1 MKKRTASIGI
11 ALALVLSLFMPLIP
25 VTAMA
30 AGGDTPTGEAGDA
43 PEGYQPPQYEKGKI
57 NLDGYY
63 TVGSDGKLSQK
74 LEWSFPYQNPLRPEL
89 MPDPAK
95 PYKYKLWQSKKAENG
110 SWSKWE
116 SRSAVDVDSAVAK
129 VRVLNVYPN
138 NTVENRDQLKNWMAR
153 PVKDYSGKSTTIGK
167 GIIDVYPV
175 YIGDFNANA
184 EKILKTDP
192 VTNETKTD
200 YQYDVIMFGTWDANN
215 KQDLTELSRNAT
227 EAFSKAGGGLMF
239 GHDTLTQWDGVS
251 ARSYFKRF
259 AEPDFLNIGMANQ
272 ATTYLSTKV
281 KVVNTGFLTSRPWNL
296 EQALLT
302 IPQTH
307 MLGQTAGGDSGG
319 SPKNT
324 VWMQLA
330 DDSGKV
336 LGTEITPGSTASTDN
351 YYLVTNGNTAMIQ
364 TGHSSTG
371 VTDDECKVF
380 ANTLIYLA
388 QSTDNTQTKDI
399 SFTDDAAPTKPDKS
413 AIGAITPSDDL
424 KSYTATISLS
434 GAEDKGTD
442 YAYRIQ
448 GIPQATLAD
457 MSEYQE
463 IWSSSATDPTDPSV
477 FRQTALSGLK
487 GYVVTGVDKSSAA
500 AAKPTVTE
508 DNLLR
513 ASNAGDKVD
522 YTTAQLVP
530 GETYYLHAFA
540 VDWSGNV
547 SGNLLLKINVSAR
560 QVNFYRN
567 DGSGE
572 KTSTLLTGD
581 GKPAGFVDGLSR
593 AGYAFKGWYENAEG
607 SGSAV
612 TRDTVFETMPT
623 EPVEL
628 YAKWVKTWQVT
639 LGQRGEGEV
648 RAEANGGA
656 VSPFEEGS
664 DVTLTWQPAAGYR
677 VKGVWLDDVLLQPDG
692 SGRLT
697 IPAIGADHHVF
708 VEFERES
715 SAEEQVYYNVDTM
728 LIGGG
733 NASSIT
739 PSRRLQKDSPETENY
754 QVRWEAAPG
763 YCVKSVRIDGANRP
777 DLVGR
782 DGVTFARVENN
793 HRVEV
798 ELVKEDAAPL
808 SYRVTTEL
816 VGGPGSITPSAW
828 VPTGGDY
835 AVKTVLGD
843 SKNYE
848 VKSVTVYDA
857 QGNQVSSFAVDSA
870 AGSAELTNIQQDY
883 RVVVKLGGKEQTG
896 VVTVPED
903 ELIRVDT
910 SKEGGGSISESK
922 VVKKGENYTVEWSA
936 EEGWTVLE
944 VKVDSEK
951 TYYPE
956 GGSARRAVYRSGR
969 SSGSIV
975 IGTPGVYPFEQ
986 IQEDHTIH
994 VTFVKA
1000 KYEAPAGTFSVQT
1013 SITGDC
1019 GATITGGNGSL
1030 DPGSDYPVSWTVP
1043 EGYRVVGVLVNGVA
1057 RDDLLEA
1064 GGFAVTG
1071 IDQNYLIEV
1080 ALEKADG
1087 SQPEKKE
1094 QYTVAT
1100 AVYGLE
1106 DVTAANMTP
1115 TTILPK
1121 GADHSVGWAVP
1132 SGYRVERVVI
1142 DGVESAATS
1151 ASFPNV
1157 GRDHTVEVYFA
1168 ADSGAQPDLHR
1179 VNTQVVGGLGTITS
1193 GGTVADG
1200 GSFTV
1205 GWEPAP
1211 GYHLASVIVDGQVRD
1226 DLLTADSHTL
1236 QNITADHTVGVVFA
1250 KDGES
1255 QGPEHSEAGSFV
1267 VETAQVGAGSITP
1280 TTTVK
1285 EGADHTVT
1293 WQPADG
1299 WRVKE
1304 VRVDGLVQPDLRDQ
1318 TEFVNIGANHRVE
1331 VVFERDGGSSDPDAD
1346 PLYRVDTAI
1355 DRVKGTITGSAVLEG
1370 GSDHQVNW
1378 QAAEGYEVYRVTVDG
1393 QERPDYAGKTSG
1405 SHAFADIR
1413 QNHSVVVEFVRVDRV
1428 QPELGKGVVNDDRT
1442 DGNQSGDRLTYTLKA
1457 KNNQQN
1463 TLWKDVVMKDRLP
1476 QGMTIDTDSI
1486 YLSKNGGEP
1495 VPVDASC
1502 YDAATRLLSVPIG
1515 SLLGG
1520 DEYVLTFDVLINQVA
1535 IQPGDPSDR
1544 DLSNTAQADGDNGS
1558 AASPTVT
1565 PNGDDGARPI
1575 PYPNG
1580 HLTKVAE
1587 NLTDGGGRVQVGDRV
1602 RYTLRAEN
1610 GRYGSVW
1617 TGVSIVDTL
1626 PQGLEID
1633 LDSIYLVGPDGS
1645 KKALDAGVYDPAS
1658 RTLAVF
1664 VGDIYGGERY
1674 ELVFEATVGADALGR
1689 DIGNTGEAYGGR
1701 PTEDGEPGHWGGSE
1715 DYPHQPGDPV
1725 EPGDWPVTADEPAA
1739 SEKVYPGTDEEVLLA
1754 DPDPVLDKTVEQ
1766 PDRPNGDTHLGDA
1779 LLYTVTLENPTKY
1792 SEWRNV
1798 SIFDYLPA
1806 GLNLDE
1812 GSIRLTYPDGHTE
1825 KVPSSCYNAWERTL
1839 EVQIPVLRAGEK
1851 YTLTYKTMVYD
1862 PNDAEMQE
1870 SGELVNTAEA
1880 IGTDPD
1886 GSRDSTGPTA
1896 SASVR
1901 YPVDAKKGVYT
1912 GDDSWQATLLWGAI
1926 SGGAVLLWTTARKR
1940 ERRE

>member
-11 ALALVLSLFMPLIP
+11 ALALVLSLFMPLMP

-74 LEWSFPYQNPLRPEL
+74 LEWSFPFENPLRPGEGL
-89 MPDPAK
+89 SDPSR
-95 PYKYKLWQSKKAENG
+95 PYAYQLWQSKKGADGN
-110 SWSKWE
+110 WSKWE
-116 SRSAVDVDSAVAK
+116 TRSTVDVDDASNK
-129 VRVLNVYPN
+129 VKVLNIYPGNGN
-138 NTVENRDQLKNWMAR
+138 NLKQWMETDTTQNPLTHNQVPFGMGLISVTPVNLDDFNNNPNGYLKNAAG
-153 PVKDYSGKSTTIGK
+153 V
-167 GIIDVYPV
+167 
-175 YIGDFNANA
+175 
-184 EKILKTDP
+184 
-192 VTNETKTD
+192 
-200 YQYDVIMFGTWDANN
+200 YQYDVLMFGSYDSNGS
-215 KQDLTELSRNAT
+215 KDLSAT
-227 EAFSKAGGGLMF
+227 GATAVKEFLATGRGVLF
-239 GHDTLTQWDGVS
+239 GHDTIRYDHPNFGV
-251 ARSYFKRF
+251 F
-259 AEPDFLNIGMANQ
+259 AGVDYLNFSDLGSSWSMD
-272 ATTYLSTKV
+272 TTGGTDV
-281 KVVNTGFLTSRPWNL
+281 KVVNTGFLTSRPWDL
-296 EQALLT
+296 EGRTLH
-302 IPQTH
+302 IPAAH
-307 MLGQTAGGDSGG
+307 ALGQVSGG
-319 SPKNT
+319 TDADGSLRNQ
-324 VWMQLA
+324 VWMKFSDA
-330 DDSGKV
+330 AGNPKDGKV
-336 LGTEITPGSTASTDN
+336 DYRASTPCA
-351 YYLVTNGNTAMIQ
+351 YLTTNGNTAMIQ
-364 TGHSSTG
+364 TGHSNGAATE
-371 VTDDECKVF
+371 DEKKIL

-388 QSTDNTQTKDI
+388 QTTQKTDTKDI
-399 SFTDDAAPTKPDKS
+399 SFTDDAAPDKPKGEVSGIAPNDS
-413 AIGAITPSDDL
+413 LTG
-424 KSYTATISLS
+424 YTAQVTLS
-434 GAEDKGTD
+434 GSTDNGTD
-442 YAYRIQ
+442 YAYRVL
-448 GIPQATLAD
+448 GIPQKEPN
-457 MSEYQE
+457 SEQDKQE
-463 IWSSSATDPTDPSV
+463 YVNVWSSSATDPTDPSV

-547 SGNLLLKINVSAR
+547 SGDLLLKINVSAR

-567 DGSGE
+567 DGSGD

-593 AGYAFKGWYENAEG
+593 EGYAFKGWYENAEG
-607 SGSAV
+607 IGSAV
-612 TRDTVFETMPT
+612 TRDTTFQTTPT

-664 DVTLTWQPAAGYR
+664 DVTVTWQPAAGYR

-715 SAEEQVYYNVDTM
+715 SAEEQVYYSVDTM

-754 QVRWEAAPG
+754 QVRWEVAPG
-763 YCVKSVRIDGANRP
+763 YRVKSVRIDGANRP

-857 QGNQVSSFAVDSA
+857 QGNQVSGFAVDSA

-910 SKEGGGSISESK
+910 SKDGGGSISESK

-1106 DVTAANMTP
+1106 DATAANMTP

-1132 SGYRVERVVI
+1132 SGYRVDRVVI

-1151 ASFPNV
+1151 ASFPNI

-1179 VNTQVVGGLGTITS
+1179 VSTQVVGGLGTITS

-1255 QGPEHSEAGSFV
+1255 QGPEHSESGSFV

-1293 WQPADG
+1293 WQPANG

-1304 VRVDGLVQPDLRDQ
+1304 VRVDGLVQPGLRDQ

-1442 DGNQSGDRLTYTLKA
+1442 DGNQSGDRLTYTLTA

-1558 AASPTVT
+1558 ATSPTVT
-1565 PNGDDGARPI
+1565 PNGDGGARPI

-1580 HLTKVAE
+1580 HLAKVAE

-1633 LDSIYLVGPDGS
+1633 LDSICLVGPDGS

-1674 ELVFEATVGADALGR
+1674 ELVFETTVGADALGR

-1880 IGTDPD
+1880 VGTDPD

-1912 GDDSWQATLLWGAI
+1912 GDDSWQAALLWGAI

-1940 ERRE
+1940 ERRER

>member
-11 ALALVLSLFMPLIP
+11 ALALVLSLFMPLMP

-74 LEWSFPYQNPLRPEL
+74 LEWSFPFENPLQPGQGLSDPSRPY
-89 MPDPAK
+89 A
-95 PYKYKLWQSKKAENG
+95 YQLWQSKRGADG

-116 SRSAVDVDSAVAK
+116 TRSTVDVDDASNK
-129 VRVLNVYPN
+129 VKVLNIYPGNGN
-138 NTVENRDQLKNWMAR
+138 NLKQWMEKDTTPNPLTGNAVSFGMGLISVTAVNLDSFNGNPNSYLKNADG
-153 PVKDYSGKSTTIGK
+153 V
-167 GIIDVYPV
+167 
-175 YIGDFNANA
+175 
-184 EKILKTDP
+184 
-192 VTNETKTD
+192 
-200 YQYDVIMFGTWDANN
+200 YQYDVLMFGSYDSNSS
-215 KQDLTELSRNAT
+215 KDLSAT
-227 EAFSKAGGGLMF
+227 GAEAVKEFLATGRGVLF
-239 GHDTLTQWDGVS
+239 GHDTVRYDHPNFGVFAGADYLNFS
-251 ARSYFKRF
+251 ALGSSWSM
-259 AEPDFLNIGMANQ
+259 DANGG
-272 ATTYLSTKV
+272 SDV
-281 KVVNTGFLTSRPWNL
+281 KVVNTGFLTSRPWDL
-296 EQALLT
+296 EGRTLH
-302 IPQTH
+302 IPAAH
-307 MLGQTAGGDSGG
+307 ALGQVSGG
-319 SPKNT
+319 LDVDGSLRNQ
-324 VWMQLA
+324 VWMKFSDA
-330 DDSGKV
+330 AGNPKDGKV
-336 LGTEITPGSTASTDN
+336 DYRESTPSA
-351 YYLVTNGNTAMIQ
+351 YLTTNGNTAMIQ
-364 TGHSSTG
+364 TGHSNG
-371 VTDDECKVF
+371 AATDDEKKIL

-388 QSTDNTQTKDI
+388 QTTQKTDTKDI
-399 SFTDDAAPTKPDKS
+399 SFTDDAAPDAPQGEVTGIAPN
-413 AIGAITPSDDL
+413 ADL
-424 KSYTATISLS
+424 TGYTAQVTLS
-434 GAEDKGTD
+434 GSTDNGTD
-442 YAYRIQ
+442 YAYRVL
-448 GIPQATLAD
+448 GIPQKEPN
-457 MSEYQE
+457 SEQDKQE
-463 IWSSSATDPTDPSV
+463 YVNIWSSSSTDPTDPSV
-477 FRQTALSGLK
+477 FQQTALSGLK

-508 DNLLR
+508 GNLLR

-547 SGNLLLKINVSAR
+547 SGDLLLKINVSAR
-560 QVNFYRN
+560 QVNFHRN
-567 DGSGE
+567 DGSGG
-572 KTSTLLTGD
+572 KTSTLLAGD
-581 GKPAGFVDGLSR
+581 GKPAGFVDSLSR

-607 SGSAV
+607 GGSAV

-648 RAEANGGA
+648 QAETVSGA
-656 VSPFEEGS
+656 PSPFEEGN
-664 DVTLTWQPAAGYR
+664 DVTVTWQPAPGYR

-692 SGRLT
+692 SGKLT
-697 IPAIGADHHVF
+697 IPTIGADHHVF
-708 VEFERES
+708 VEFEREN
-715 SAEEQVYYNVDTM
+715 SAEEQVYYSVDTM

-733 NASSIT
+733 SASSIT

-754 QVRWEAAPG
+754 QVRWEVAPG
-763 YCVKSVRIDGANRP
+763 YRVKSVRVDGANRP
-777 DLVGR
+777 DLVDR
-782 DGVTFARVENN
+782 DSVTFARVVSD

-828 VPTGGDY
+828 VPAGGDY

-848 VKSVTVYDA
+848 VKSVTVYNA

-870 AGSAELTNIQQDY
+870 AGSAELTNIGQDY

-896 VVTVPED
+896 VITVPED
-903 ELIRVDT
+903 ELIRVNT
-910 SKEGGGSISESK
+910 SKDGGGSISESK

-944 VKVDSEK
+944 VQVDGEK

-956 GGSARRAVYRSGR
+956 GGSTRRVAYRSGR

-975 IGTPGVYPFEQ
+975 IGTPGAYPFEQ

-1030 DPGSDYPVSWTVP
+1030 DPGSDYPVRWTVP
-1043 EGYRVVGVLVNGVA
+1043 EGYRVAGVLVNGVA

-1064 GGFAVTG
+1064 GGLAITG

-1080 ALEKADG
+1080 ALEKADN
-1087 SQPEKKE
+1087 SQPERKE

-1100 AVYGLE
+1100 AVYGLK
-1106 DVTAANMTP
+1106 DATAANMTP

-1121 GADHSVGWAVP
+1121 GADHSVGWMVP
-1132 SGYRVERVVI
+1132 SGYRVEKVVI

-1151 ASFPNV
+1151 ASFPNI

-1168 ADSGAQPDLHR
+1168 ADSGSQPDLHR
-1179 VNTQVVGGLGTITS
+1179 VSTQVVGGLGTITA

-1236 QNITADHTVGVVFA
+1236 QNITADHSVGVVFA

-1255 QGPEHSEAGSFV
+1255 QGPEHSESGSFV
-1267 VETAQVGAGSITP
+1267 IETAQVGAGSITP
-1280 TTTVK
+1280 TATVK

-1293 WQPADG
+1293 WQPAEG
-1299 WRVKE
+1299 WHVKE

-1331 VVFERDGGSSDPDAD
+1331 VVFERDGGPSDPDAD

-1393 QERPDYAGKTSG
+1393 KERSEYAGKTSG
-1405 SHAFADIR
+1405 SHAFTDIR

-1428 QPELGKGVVNDDRT
+1428 QPELGKGVVNGDRT
-1442 DGNQSGDRLTYTLKA
+1442 DGNQSGDRLTYTLTA

-1463 TLWKDVVMKDRLP
+1463 TLWKDVVMKDRIP
-1476 QGMTIDTDSI
+1476 KGMTIDTDSI

-1495 VPVDASC
+1495 VQVDASC
-1502 YDAATRLLSVPIG
+1502 YDADTRLLSVPIG

-1558 AASPTVT
+1558 ATSPTVT
-1565 PNGDDGARPI
+1565 PNGDGSARPI

-1580 HLTKVAE
+1580 HLAKVAE
-1587 NLTDGGGRVQVGDRV
+1587 NLTDGGGKVQVGDRV
-1602 RYTLRAEN
+1602 QYTLRAEN
-1610 GRYGSVW
+1610 SRYGSVW
-1617 TGVSIVDTL
+1617 TGVSIVDAL

-1633 LDSIYLVGPDGS
+1633 LDSIYLTGPDGS

-1664 VGDIYGGERY
+1664 VGDIYGGEGY
-1674 ELVFEATVGADALGR
+1674 ELVFEATIGADALGR

-1701 PTEDGEPGHWGGSE
+1701 PAEDGEPGHWGGSE
-1715 DYPHQPGDPV
+1715 DYPDQPGDPI
-1725 EPGDWPVTADEPAA
+1725 EPGEWPVEADEP
-1739 SEKVYPGTDEEVLLA
+1739 STSDKVYPGTDEEVLLA

-1766 PDRPNGDTHLGDA
+1766 PGRPGGDTHLGDA
-1779 LLYTVTLENPTKY
+1779 LLYTVTLENPTAY

-1825 KVPSSCYNAWERTL
+1825 KVPSSCYNAWEHTL

-1851 YTLTYKTMVYD
+1851 YTLTYRTMVYD

-1880 IGTDPD
+1880 VGTDPD
-1886 GSRDSTGPTA
+1886 GSRDSAGPTA

-1901 YPVDAKKGVYT
+1901 YPVDAKKGAYT
-1912 GDDSWQATLLWGAI
+1912 GDDSRQAALLWGAI
-1926 SGGAVLLWTTARKR
+1926 AAGAVCCWAAVR
-1940 ERRE
+1940 RRETEEL